1 MEKFR
6 SINEYLEA
14 THQTRNDVING
25 IAESALTILMFVDE
39 HSELE
44 VSDVMKLSEPLHVL
58 YGLVTEVNESI
69 NPQKP
74 ESV

>member
-1 MEKFR
+1 MEYYR

-14 THQTRNDVING
+14 TLQTRNDVINS

-39 HSELE
+39 HSPFET
-44 VSDVMKLSEPLHVL
+44 SDIMKLSEPLQTL
-58 YGLVTEVNESI
+58 YRIVTEVNENI

-74 ESV
+74 E